1 MAARNAMMQTMQ
13 TDEAGR
19 MARLQAL
26 IDRYRTEPGGLMPLL
41 HAIQASEGYVPDEA
55 VAPMAVALNLSR
67 AEVHGVITYYHFF
80 RRQPSGRH
88 VVQIC
93 RAESCKSVGADALF
107 AHAEQALGCKSH
119 ETRED
124 GAVTL
129 EPVYCLGLC
138 AMSPNMTIDE
148 QPYSRMSVAKFDA
161 LARKLEIAA

>member
-1 MAARNAMMQTMQ
+1 M
-13 TDEAGR
+13 
-19 MARLQAL
+19 
-26 IDRYRTEPGGLMPLL
+26 
-41 HAIQASEGYVPDEA
+41 
-55 VAPMAVALNLSR
+55 
-67 AEVHGVITYYHFF
+67 
-80 RRQPSGRH
+80 
-88 VVQIC
+88 QIC

-119 ETRED
+119 ETRAD

-138 AMSPNMTIDE
+138 AMSPNMMIDE